1 MEFYIHA
8 VTIYKGHLIRDTFMR
23 LVKFMRKIRDRLVH
37 RINFMAIL
45 DIFTLKLLENETVFW
60 DTTVQNEE
68 NFLGQTSLKSTLSLI
83 NGNRVYTLH
92 FIQETSNMI
101 TFLQQTILSTTP

>member
-1 MEFYIHA
+1 
-8 VTIYKGHLIRDTFMR
+8 
-23 LVKFMRKIRDRLVH
+23 
-37 RINFMAIL
+37 MAIL

-83 NGNRVYTLH
+83 NGNRVYGLILEYCVPWYARTLRPH
-92 FIQETSNMI
+92 RQH
-101 TFLQQTILSTTP
+101 P

>member
-1 MEFYIHA
+1 
-8 VTIYKGHLIRDTFMR
+8 MR

-60 DTTVQNEE
+60 DAIVQNEE
-68 NFLGQTSLKSTLSLI
+68 KFLGQTSLKFTLSLI
-83 NGNRVYTLH
+83 NGNRVYLV
-92 FIQETSNMI
+92 FIFI
-101 TFLQQTILSTTP
+101 FP

>member
-1 MEFYIHA
+1 
-8 VTIYKGHLIRDTFMR
+8 MR

-37 RINFMAIL
+37 GINFMAIL
-45 DIFTLKLLENETVFW
+45 DICTLKLLENETVFW

-83 NGNRVYTLH
+83 NGNRV
-92 FIQETSNMI
+92 
-101 TFLQQTILSTTP
+101 

>member
-1 MEFYIHA
+1 MGHPVQFFIYALHA
-8 VTIYKGHLIRDTFMR
+8 VTICKGHLIRDTFMR

-60 DTTVQNEE
+60 DAIVQNEE
-68 NFLGQTSLKSTLSLI
+68 KILGQTSLKSTLSLI
-83 NGNRVYTLH
+83 NGNRV
-92 FIQETSNMI
+92 
-101 TFLQQTILSTTP
+101 